1 MAELPTIP
9 FEGPK
14 TGGIQSGL
22 SSADISSP
30 YTMLAENL
38 KKTGAAADEVAVSL
52 AEQAGAKAVTTDAN
66 GNVQIDHPVII
77 GPAAKAFHDSVKLAS
92 LAEAEQASRLKDV
105 DLRKQYVDNPQG
117 YLQAAGT
124 FSKTMAA
131 QYEKA
136 SGDAVLGL
144 AVRKQIDSMTTT
156 TYRGLANEHER
167 LELHRNAATLNAELE
182 YTTNQMY
189 GMANG
194 GVTSGLEWDKLK
206 GKVDTIY
213 NNFQSNPRMG
223 IPKEQIDQDKAKLLD
238 ELKVRGLGYHIT
250 DTYANAKDADGNKLP
265 RDQAYANAKAAA
277 DTILTSRQLN
287 LTPAQRQ
294 SYHTRIMSDLND
306 RARADEVAITGVSK
320 QMGQVAETA
329 LKGFPISP
337 EQMANMETAV
347 QQNGEPSLQAQM
359 DYTKQIVSQAQTWSH
374 MSPAQLD
381 ATVTQMRAA
390 GAPMPVIQG
399 AEKMLENMRKEI
411 GSDPVTWANKTGT
424 FNVPTFQTGPDAPP
438 LADQMRQRAATVE
451 AMARHYG
458 ISPTYLRDDEKTALI
473 AMAGSVGKVP
483 VAQAIAQGFGTAAP
497 KVLAQLAPDAPA
509 LAHLGALAMA
519 GGTQS
524 FLNDADAGSR
534 YRTDKELAKT
544 LPAWLKEPTRETYA
558 AQQAQVI
565 DTYGNSMY
573 LMKAAET
580 GLRAAVDDAF
590 LERARRNNLDPQL
603 GAATAPAGTTS
614 GKDVFVRT
622 LQEAAGARIIDGMQ
636 YGGVGD
642 YPTPG
647 NTVFGLQWGSS
658 RVKVPPDVRA
668 DKFKDVIGKINDGDL
683 ASLPSPPINPQTNKV
698 YTARDLQGMMPYA
711 LPNGRYNFA
720 IGDVTSNDAKYMTN
734 ANGGRFELDFNALAP
749 RLRQRLPGAFYGG
762 GETPAPA
769 ATGERIGARGQ

>member
-77 GPAAKAFHDSVKLAS
+77 GPAAKAFNDSVKIAALAQ
-92 LAEAEQASRLKDV
+92 AEQSARRTNV
-105 DLRKQYVDNPQG
+105 DLRQQYLDKDDPQG
-117 YLQAAGT
+117 YLQAGDK
-124 FSKTMAA
+124 FSKTMGA

-136 SGDAVLGL
+136 GGPVLGL
-144 AVRKQIDSMTTT
+144 AVRKQLDSMVTT
-156 TYRGLANEHER
+156 TYQGLANEHQR
-167 LELHRNAATLNAELE
+167 LEVRRNAATLNAELE

-189 GMANG
+189 AMANG
-194 GVTSGLEWDKLK
+194 GVTSGPEWDKLQ

-213 NNFQSNPRMG
+213 NNFQSNPLMG
-223 IPKEQIDQDKAKLLD
+223 IPKAQIDQDKAKLLD

-265 RDQAYANAKAAA
+265 RDQAYAQAKAAA
-277 DTILTSRQLN
+277 DSILTSRQLN

-424 FNVPTFQTGPDAPP
+424 FNIPTFQTGPDAPP
-438 LADQMRQRAATVE
+438 LPDQMRQRAATVE
-451 AMARHYG
+451 AMSRHYG

-473 AMAGSVGKVP
+473 AMAGSVGRCLARMPRRSRKGSAP
-483 VAQAIAQGFGTAAP
+483 LHPRCLHSWRLTLPRSPTLARWPWLAAP
-497 KVLAQLAPDAPA
+497 KAFSTTPMPARDTAPTRNSPRRCRP
-509 LAHLGALAMA
+509 
-519 GGTQS
+519 
-524 FLNDADAGSR
+524 GSR
-534 YRTDKELAKT
+534 
-544 LPAWLKEPTRETYA
+544 
-558 AQQAQVI
+558 
-565 DTYGNSMY
+565 
-573 LMKAAET
+573 
-580 GLRAAVDDAF
+580 
-590 LERARRNNLDPQL
+590 
-603 GAATAPAGTTS
+603 
-614 GKDVFVRT
+614 
-622 LQEAAGARIIDGMQ
+622 
-636 YGGVGD
+636 
-642 YPTPG
+642 
-647 NTVFGLQWGSS
+647 S
-658 RVKVPPDVRA
+658 R
-668 DKFKDVIGKINDGDL
+668 
-683 ASLPSPPINPQTNKV
+683 PSRPMRPS
-698 YTARDLQGMMPYA
+698 R
-711 LPNGRYNFA
+711 
-720 IGDVTSNDAKYMTN
+720 
-734 ANGGRFELDFNALAP
+734 P
-749 RLRQRLPGAFYGG
+749 R
-762 GETPAPA
+762 
-769 ATGERIGARGQ
+769 